1 MIPKNP
7 GTIDNFPNCLI
18 RSDLHTVT
26 IKITNDRVDPPP
38 PKLQKKLLNG
48 FVKIYGN
55 ALPASNA
62 INCFAVNTLPMKNT
76 ELHTAGPLIPKN
88 QKKVHMNE
96 YNALAPN
103 VSPKPSNG
111 VCRMATTKSWKYP
124 NSVNEKP
131 IRTKNAAPITRALG
145 TNAANESATAGGT
158 PLGIL
163 IVHPFL

>member
-1 MIPKNP
+1 MNGIAITGFNTTGKPKIIGSLIPKNP

-103 VSPKPSNG
+103 VSPKPPM
-111 VCRMATTKSWKYP
+111 VF
-124 NSVNEKP
+124 VE
-131 IRTKNAAPITRALG
+131 
-145 TNAANESATAGGT
+145 
-158 PLGIL
+158 
-163 IVHPFL
+163 